1 VTFTFYLLENY
12 QEFKTQTN
20 KIENVAKA
28 LRPAET
34 SQFDHFG

>member
-1 VTFTFYLLENY
+1 VFLEND
-12 QEFKTQTN
+12 QEIKIQTN

-34 SQFDHFG
+34 SQFHNFG